1 MTSAGGNETRTTS
14 VEVYDAQGVSHD
26 AKVAFIRKDDPTA
39 GDSWDAVL
47 MGMLGDVQLDKRR
60 ISDITF
66 GTDGSFGGMGGATPD
81 TATFDVRYASDA
93 SNVHTLTLNLGTA
106 GGFDGL
112 VQFGGSSTAAASTQD
127 GYAAGW
133 LSSLSVSSEGVLEG
147 TFTNG
152 VRSTV
157 AALKL
162 ATFQNPAGLQS
173 VGTGYYTTSGNSGDP
188 MLAKALTGGAGSIR
202 GESLEKSNVDVAVEF
217 VNLIQ
222 AQNGYQASTRTITVA
237 NEMLKELSN
246 LIS

>member
-1 MTSAGGNETRTTS
+1 MTSAGGNETRTTN
-14 VEVYDAQGVSHD
+14 VEVYDAQGVSHV
-26 AKVAFIRKDDPTA
+26 ATVAFVRKDNA
-39 GDSWDAVL
+39 SSVNSWDAVL
-47 MGMLGDVQLDKRR
+47 MSMAGNVQFDKRR

-66 GTDGSFGGMGGATPD
+66 GSDGSFGGMGGASPD
-81 TATFDVRYASDA
+81 TPTFDVKYANDA
-93 SNVHTLTLNLGTA
+93 SNTHTLTLNLGTV

-133 LSSLSVSSEGVLEG
+133 LSSLSVSSDGVLEG

-162 ATFQNPAGLQS
+162 ATFQNPAGLES
-173 VGTGYYTTSGNSGDP
+173 VGTGYYATSGNSGDP

-202 GESLEKSNVDVAVEF
+202 GATLEKSNVDVAVEF

-222 AQNGYQASTRTITVA
+222 AQNGYQANARTITVA
-237 NEMLKELSN
+237 DAMLKELAN